1 MKRFLK
7 LILFILL
14 FFICLNSTKALTGN
28 IKIEEQ
34 IPNIRI
40 NIKTASN
47 NEIFNMYKLIYE
59 KENELAYS
67 LKPYD
72 NINTKSY
79 TIYTDVEK
87 IDINLA
93 NEEWI
98 YLKYLMFYGYKFKD
112 RTDIKWYIAT
122 QFIIWEYLLEE
133 NEEIYF
139 VDANNNSI
147 NLYTDEIKTIKEDVE
162 KMYIMPSFL
171 NKTYDTNNPDYVLK
185 LNQELVLEDKNK
197 VLDLYNPIICN
208 KNINY
213 EIVDNKL
220 KLSFDTAGN
229 YLIKF
234 QKKDGESLKLPK
246 IFYDKD
252 NSLICRGFISMPIGY
267 TYVNVKNPNL
277 KIVNASE
284 VKTDFSLSGNKFGI
298 YKENGTLYKHLI
310 IGTNNSATIN
320 EIPPGKYYLKQI
332 SSTYGYQINK
342 EKVPFEINSADLELK
357 VVSSLATKRVNI
369 EKYIKDV
376 NGKIKNENNATF
388 KIYNTSNNKLVGTI
402 STDEYGKTNID
413 LVYGTYKIVH
423 KDGTKGYNLA
433 DDTLITIDDKYNE
446 YESIIV
452 ESNQITGNLKL
463 INIDKN
469 TKELIKKDSY
479 FKLYDTLTNSY
490 YSINNDITFKTY
502 NGVLELNNIPY
513 GKYKIEQIIP
523 PTGYKNTNNT
533 ISLYI
538 NKDKEESELEFK
550 NDVITSDLKVTFK
563 DKETNE
569 IIKDEV
575 AIKILNTYTN
585 NFYSYKDNDIFESKN
600 GVIKIYNIPYGN
612 YKIIEIKSSTNYEV
626 LNTDLFFSVTK
637 VDEQIELNI
646 EKKHLTG
653 NLIINALDIESN
665 STLKDI
671 LVGLYDSNK
680 NLINE
685 LYTDENGLVMIN
697 NLNTGTYYVKVLST
711 LDNYQLNKNEY
722 EVIVSNKIDSEVNI
736 YNEMKKGSV
745 KILKVDYLT
754 SEYLANIKIGIYD
767 KNKELIKEVYT
778 DNDGKLEIDNIN
790 VGKYFIKELLSEN
803 KELTGTEITLEVKD
817 NIKST
822 ITLIDRTKIEVP
834 KTGVNEFLIGFIF
847 SIFIL
852 LVGIFICNED

>member
-1 MKRFLK
+1 
-7 LILFILL
+7 
-14 FFICLNSTKALTGN
+14 
-28 IKIEEQ
+28 
-34 IPNIRI
+34 
-40 NIKTASN
+40 
-47 NEIFNMYKLIYE
+47 
-59 KENELAYS
+59 
-67 LKPYD
+67 
-72 NINTKSY
+72 
-79 TIYTDVEK
+79 
-87 IDINLA
+87 
-93 NEEWI
+93 
-98 YLKYLMFYGYKFKD
+98 
-112 RTDIKWYIAT
+112 
-122 QFIIWEYLLEE
+122 
-133 NEEIYF
+133 
-139 VDANNNSI
+139 
-147 NLYTDEIKTIKEDVE
+147 
-162 KMYIMPSFL
+162 
-171 NKTYDTNNPDYVLK
+171 
-185 LNQELVLEDKNK
+185 
-197 VLDLYNPIICN
+197 
-208 KNINY
+208 
-213 EIVDNKL
+213 
-220 KLSFDTAGN
+220 
-229 YLIKF
+229 
-234 QKKDGESLKLPK
+234 
-246 IFYDKD
+246 
-252 NSLICRGFISMPIGY
+252 MPIGY